1 MCWVLPWEYSHPEG
15 CIIQSAIYGMYL
27 QISYTNNNTFIISL
41 TLLYEE
47 DPFARSWPPS
57 RRWRWSAAPLPP
69 SGPCGGR
76 RLRGLIIKQ
85 HVLKFV
91 LHVTPLF
98 NITKITRPH
107 AFMHEQPA
115 ARETQ
120 TIWKLILS
128 SIFTL
133 LVLPF
138 DLFLCLFLRCLG
150 TIRFSSHPGV
160 CERYIQT

>member
-1 MCWVLPWEYSHPEG
+1 MSLYCSTLPRSMG
-15 CIIQSAIYGMYL
+15 CICKFR
-27 QISYTNNNTFIISL
+27 TNHNSFILSL

-120 TIWKLILS
+120 TIWKLYFLLS
-128 SIFTL
+128 NFTL
-133 LVLPF
+133 LLPSDRHF
-138 DLFLCLFLRCLG
+138 WFVSLFLRRLG
-150 TIRFSSHPGV
+150 TIRSSSHPGT
-160 CERYIQT
+160 RYKQT

>member
-1 MCWVLPWEYSHPEG
+1 MIRYTPDLKQDCSTSLTHRHQLPPSGPWWTSDSCTHHKAA
-15 CIIQSAIYGMYL
+15 CLKVCVTRCVTLLFNITKIYGMFC
-27 QISYTNNNTFIISL
+27 TNHNPFILSL
-41 TLLYEE
+41 TLLYKEG
-47 DPFARSWPPS
+47 PFARSWPPS
-57 RRWRWSAAPLPP
+57 RWWRWSAAPLPP

-120 TIWKLILS
+120 TIWKL
-128 SIFTL
+128 
-133 LVLPF
+133 
-138 DLFLCLFLRCLG
+138 
-150 TIRFSSHPGV
+150 
-160 CERYIQT
+160 

>member
-1 MCWVLPWEYSHPEG
+1 MRKIH
-15 CIIQSAIYGMYL
+15 L
-27 QISYTNNNTFIISL
+27 Q
-41 TLLYEE
+41 EV
-47 DPFARSWPPS
+47 DPHQDGGGGVRHHC
-57 RRWRWSAAPLPP
+57 RHR
-69 SGPCGGR
+69 GHGGR

-120 TIWKLILS
+120 TI
-128 SIFTL
+128 
-133 LVLPF
+133 
-138 DLFLCLFLRCLG
+138 
-150 TIRFSSHPGV
+150 
-160 CERYIQT
+160 